1 MTDLILPEMQAS
13 LALPLVAAQPGI
25 WMADQIAE
33 HRNIFAVA
41 HYSEL
46 HGDLNRDSMDKA
58 LRLAL
63 AEADTLHARFG
74 LAEDGTPMQW
84 IPQHRVIIAP
94 EWVDFSQRANPKQA
108 ALSLMQQ
115 DLAAELPADGER
127 PLYRH
132 VLIRISD
139 DCWFWYQ
146 RYHHLMVDGFS
157 FEALTSRIAA
167 LYAFLQRKADP
178 TASPFTPFAEVVTE
192 YQQWQGSAQQQRAAA
207 HWQQYTADLPETVTL
222 ARRDVSTTVS
232 ASPIKQQVILS
243 GDELAMLQQR
253 SGLKEATE
261 GDIASALLILFLARI
276 SGRNRL
282 SVGFPF
288 MRRMGS
294 AALSA
299 IGPVVNV
306 LPLIFDVS
314 ENTTL
319 PELVQQLQREV
330 KQARRFQ
337 RYEAEDLRRDLGLV
351 GSGSKL
357 YGPVINVKVYHQP
370 LEFDAVQA
378 RTHTLAMGPVD
389 DLEFEVG
396 FRHNQLQITL
406 VANPA
411 RYDARSLQRHGERIS
426 WLFTQL
432 ARQPQLTSGE
442 LSLLTPAEEKLIEQ
456 ANHTAITLP
465 EETLQ
470 QAIIAQ
476 TALTPDALALL
487 DVDHQLSYRQMLRQA
502 ELLADRLIEA
512 GVIPGDIVAVALPR
526 SVRLSIAL
534 TAILLAGAAWLP
546 LDTGYPDERL
556 ALMVEDARPVVIIT
570 ESALAKRF
578 TPLGTLL
585 AFDQLAGE
593 QTALRHALP
602 PANAN
607 RPAYVLYT
615 SGSTGKPKG
624 VVVGQQAIVNR
635 LRWMQNEYPLGA
647 DDVILQKT
655 PCSFDVS
662 VWEFFWPLMTGAQL
676 MMAPPDAHR
685 DPEVLWQLIDEYRV
699 TTLHFVPSMLAA
711 FVGHV
716 QQQNPPVCASL
727 KHVFCSGEALSCEL
741 ARSWQALC
749 AAPLHNLYGPTEA
762 AVDVTF
768 HPASGEALA
777 QCDGAG
783 VPIGRPVWNTQ
794 LHILDHRLRPVPV
807 GVAGDLYL
815 GGVQLAQGYLHR
827 ADLTS
832 QRFVASPFGQGER
845 MYRTGDIACWNE
857 DGTVDYLGRS
867 DDQLKIRGQRIEPGE
882 IEQALQALPGV
893 AVAVVAAKALTQK
906 TGVADNRQL
915 LAWLI
920 AEPDFPLDT
929 ETVKAQLSEVLPA
942 HMQPV
947 SYLLI
952 DKLPLSANGK
962 LDRKALPLPQL
973 TQRAGRVAQSE
984 KELLL
989 AGIFCDL
996 SGCNDV
1002 FMEDDFFALGG
1013 DSISAMGLSTAA
1025 RRAGYQL
1032 RPRDIFAERRIGRIA
1047 NVMQPLAQQVAAP
1060 RVAQQ
1065 GAIGG
1070 LPVLHWFNE
1079 WAGINARFVHSVYL
1093 AVPPQLTQ
1101 ARLEEALHKLADA
1114 HPVLKSFTRED
1125 QLIVGEAATEV
1136 NWCHVIEMG
1145 DASRDSAAE
1154 HAFLTD
1160 AERIDPAAGIMMQA
1174 ALLQQQQQSVA
1185 LVLTVHHLAVDG
1197 VSWRVLLEALR
1208 DAVMNN
1214 VTPSREETSLHDWS
1228 AYLLATLDQRIP
1240 ELSFWQRML
1249 QNAVPRLG
1257 QRALTS
1263 EDNRRQARQ
1272 KRTLLEETQTQ
1283 ALLGSLPQQY
1293 RATTEELLLTLFAL
1307 ALRQRFNANQ
1317 FRFSLESHGR
1327 AELEEWL
1334 DLSRTLGWLTTVYP
1348 LAVTL
1353 PDAVPGSESVRAIK
1367 EVLRAVPDRGV
1378 GYGQLRWLDA
1388 NRGSQLAA
1396 MARQNA
1402 PEVLFNYL
1410 GRFSH
1415 SDDLWSP
1422 LRTANQFRDTFAVLQ
1437 DEAMPLLHALELNIF
1452 VDEQAQRLALNW
1464 GWAGEIFSE
1473 ADIDALH
1480 QSLSEA
1486 ADALIHFARQH
1497 PQQAQNTLV
1506 AAEIPEPVDDE
1517 LLQQL
1522 SKRYGLLTT
1531 LLPLLPLQQGLLFHA
1546 QTTTQQGS
1554 YNTLTSLTLSGPLPT
1569 VNVQAALN
1577 AVVRHHPQLAA
1588 RFDSD
1593 LCLPPMQLLPL
1604 LQNESYWPLEEITLP
1619 EMSPEEEAAALTELE
1634 KQALQ
1639 RDLFS
1644 QPVMLHAL
1652 LIRHGQRTTLLLN
1665 AHHLVVDGW
1674 STPVIVRDLLTVLWR
1689 GEQALK
1695 AHSYSY
1701 ADIVRQLNARDV
1713 AQARAMWQASLQ
1725 DVRPTLLFEEPTTSK
1740 VHEIRLKLEPEL
1752 ERGLSALCRSRGLTL
1767 NTLMQGIWGL
1777 QLAITS
1783 GQNDVVFGSPV
1794 SGRFGQIDGLDQHVG
1809 LFSNTLPV
1817 RMRYQPDRT
1826 LPDQLADHQKLQ
1838 IQLIEQDCLGL
1849 AEIQQLAG
1857 SGTLF
1862 DTLLVVEN
1870 YPDNQA
1876 LLSTEAGIRCE
1887 AIHNRGY
1894 THYPLTMLVLPH
1906 DGLTLIVEYRDTV
1919 TQPRRFAER
1928 LVLLLEQL
1936 VRHPDLPLAQWQL
1949 QTSAEQ
1955 ALIADVNRTGVA
1967 LPAETLQQAIR
1978 TQAALTPDA
1987 PALRDVAC
1995 QLSYRQMLRQAE
2007 LLADQLIEAG
2017 VIPGDIVAVAL
2028 PRSARL
2034 SVALTAVLLAG
2045 AAWLPLDTGYPDER
2059 LALMVDDARPVV
2071 IVTESALAGR
2081 FSSLGML
2088 LTFDRFD
2095 NLSRPQHA
2103 LPPANVNRPAYVLYT
2118 SGSTGKPK
2126 GVVVGQQAIVNR
2138 LRWMQNEYP
2147 LQADDVIL
2155 QKTPCSFDVSV
2166 WEFFWPLMTGAQ
2178 LMMAPPDAHRDPEM
2192 LAQLIEDYQISTL
2205 HFVPSMLAAF
2215 VGHLQQQNGSLS
2227 TLKYVFCSGEALSCE
2242 LAHSW
2247 QTLCAAPL
2255 HNLYGPTEAAVDVTF
2270 QPASGEALDNCTSPG
2285 VPIGRPVWNTQLHIL
2300 DSLLRPVPVGVPGD
2314 LYLGGIQ
2321 LAEGYLYRAD
2331 LTSQRFVASPFADGE
2346 RMYRTGDIASWREDG
2361 AVDYLGRS
2369 DDQLKIRG
2377 QRIEPGEIEQALQ
2390 TLPGVATAIVAA
2402 KALTQQSTG
2411 ADNRQLLAWLIA
2423 EPGFAL
2429 ETETVK
2435 AQLAEILPAHM
2446 QPVSYLLIEQLP
2458 LSANGKLD
2466 RKALPLPQLAQR
2478 AGRVPQSDSEKLLA
2492 GLFCALLNC
2501 EQVFADDDF
2510 FALGGH
2516 SLLAMQL
2523 AAELRRSAPRSLSI
2537 GQIITARS
2545 VEKLA
2550 ALLDG
2555 ADGAVDAGNAE
2566 VLPLRSGT
2574 GPTLFCLHPASGFA
2588 WQYSSL
2594 LHYLGGDYPVVGLQS
2609 PRPSG
2614 VIAACDSVDAMCDRH
2629 LATIRQ
2635 LQPHGPYWL
2644 LGYSLGGSLAQGI
2657 ATKLQQ
2663 AGEDVA
2669 FLGLLDTYPSEGQE
2683 WRTPDEMEAQQEVAR
2698 EQAQFM
2704 ASTEEESD
2712 PQLLAEKA
2720 AMFNTIVANYK
2731 DAVARLSMAKTA
2743 RFDGKATL
2751 FMAQKTVPE
2760 GMDVPGT
2767 WAPFVGE
2774 LEIWP
2779 LNCEHADILS
2789 ADSLTALGPLL
2800 DRLLRR

>member
-1 MTDLILPEMQAS
+1 MTDLILPETQTS

-25 WMADQIAE
+25 WMADQIAG

-46 HGDLNRDSMDKA
+46 HGDLNRASMDRA
-58 LRLAL
+58 IRMAL

-84 IPQHRVIIAP
+84 IPETASVIAA
-94 EWVDFSQRANPKQA
+94 EWYDLSQRANPKQA
-108 ALSLMQQ
+108 ALSLMQE
-115 DLAAELPADGER
+115 DLAAELPADGDR

-132 VLIRISD
+132 VLMRISD

-167 LYAFLQRKADP
+167 LYTFLQRKAEP
-178 TASPFTPFAEVVTE
+178 TASPFTSFAEVVTE

-207 HWQQYTADLPETVTL
+207 HWQHYTAELPEAVTL
-222 ARRDVSTTVS
+222 ARREAGAAAS
-232 ASPIKQQVILS
+232 AAPIKQQVNLS
-243 GDELAMLQQR
+243 GDALAPLQQHA
-253 SGLKEATE
+253 GLKDVTE

-276 SGRNRL
+276 SGRHRL

-314 ENTTL
+314 EATTL

-370 LEFDAVQA
+370 LELAGIEA

-411 RYDARSLQRHGERIS
+411 RFDARSLQRHGERIS

-432 ARQPQLTSGE
+432 AQQPQLTCGE
-442 LSLLTPAEEKLIEQ
+442 LSLLTPAEAQLIEQ
-456 ANHTAITLP
+456 ANHTAVTLP
-465 EETLQ
+465 QETLQ

-487 DVDHQLSYRQMLRQA
+487 DVDCQLSYRQMLRQA

-526 SVRLSIAL
+526 SVRLSITL

-556 ALMVEDARPVVIIT
+556 ALMVEDARPVVVIT
-570 ESALAKRF
+570 ESALATRF

-585 AFDQLAGE
+585 AFDRLADE
-593 QTALRHALP
+593 HTALRHALP
-602 PANAN
+602 PVNVD

-635 LRWMQNEYPLGA
+635 LRWMQDAYPLDA
-647 DDVILQKT
+647 SDVILQKT

-685 DPEVLWQLIDEYRV
+685 DPDLLWQLIDEYRI

-711 FVGHV
+711 FVGHL
-716 QQQNPPVCASL
+716 QQPNACPTL
-727 KHVFCSGEALSCEL
+727 KRVFCSGEALSCEL

-768 HPASGEALA
+768 QPASGEALA
-777 QCDGAG
+777 QCESSG

-794 LHILDHRLRPVPV
+794 LYILDHRLRPVPV

-815 GGVQLAQGYLHR
+815 GGVQLAEGYLHR
-827 ADLTS
+827 ADLTA

-857 DGTVDYLGRS
+857 DGGVDYLGRS

-906 TGVADNRQL
+906 TGAADNRQL

-920 AEPDFPLDT
+920 AEPGFPLDT
-929 ETVKAQLSEVLPA
+929 GTVKAQLNEVLPA

-973 TQRAGRVAQSE
+973 TPRAGRVAQSE

-989 AGIFCDL
+989 AGAFCEL

-1032 RPRDIFAERRIGRIA
+1032 RPRDIFAERSIGRIA
-1047 NVMQPLAQQVAAP
+1047 NIMQPLTQHVAAP

-1065 GAIGG
+1065 GAVGG
-1070 LPVLHWFNE
+1070 LPILHWFNE

-1101 ARLEEALHKLADA
+1101 AQLENALHLLAEA
-1114 HPVLKSFTRED
+1114 HPVLRSFTRAG
-1125 QLIVGEAATEV
+1125 QLIVGETATAV
-1136 NWCHVIEMG
+1136 NGCYSTDIG

-1154 HAFLTD
+1154 QAFLTD
-1160 AERIDPAAGIMMQA
+1160 AQRIDPAAGIMMQA
-1174 ALLQQQQQSVA
+1174 ALLQQHQQSVA
-1185 LVLTVHHLAVDG
+1185 LVLTVHHLVVDG

-1208 DAVMNN
+1208 DAAMNN

-1240 ELSFWQRML
+1240 ELGFWQQML
-1249 QNAVPRLG
+1249 QNEVPRLG
-1257 QRALTS
+1257 LRALTAQ
-1263 EDNRRQARQ
+1263 DNRRQARQ
-1272 KRTLLEETQTQ
+1272 KRTLLNVAQTQ

-1293 RATTEELLLTLFAL
+1293 RATTEELLLTLLSL
-1307 ALRQRFNANQ
+1307 ALRQRFNASQ
-1317 FRFSLESHGR
+1317 FRFTLESHGR

-1348 LAVTL
+1348 VAVTL
-1353 PDAVPGSESVRAIK
+1353 PDNPPGSDSVRAIK
-1367 EVLRAVPDRGV
+1367 QVLRAVPDRGV

-1388 NRGSQLAA
+1388 NRGSQLAK
-1396 MARQNA
+1396 MARQHA

-1415 SDDLWSP
+1415 SDDEWSP
-1422 LRTANQFRDTFAVLQ
+1422 LRTANQFRDTFAVMQ
-1437 DEAMPLLHALELNIF
+1437 EETMPLLHALELNIF

-1464 GWAGEIFSE
+1464 GWAAEIFSE

-1506 AAEIPEPVDDE
+1506 AAEIPEQVDDA

-1522 SKRYGLLTT
+1522 TKRYGLLTT

-1554 YNTLTSLTLSGPLPT
+1554 YNTLTSLTLSGVLPT
-1569 VNVQAALN
+1569 ASVQAALN

-1604 LQNESYWPLEEITLP
+1604 LHNESHWPLEEITLP
-1619 EMSPEEEAAALTELE
+1619 EMSAAEEAAAITEWE

-1639 RDLFS
+1639 RDLFR

-1652 LIRHGQRTTLLLN
+1652 LIRHGQRATLLLN

-1674 STPVIVRDLLTVLWR
+1674 STPVIVSDLLTVLWR

-1701 ADIVRQLNARDV
+1701 ADIVRQLSAREV
-1713 AQARAMWQASLQ
+1713 AQARTLWQASLQ
-1725 DVRPTLLFEEPTTSK
+1725 DVRPTLLFEEAAASK
-1740 VHEIRLKLEPEL
+1740 VHEIRLKLEPGL
-1752 ERGLSALCRSRGLTL
+1752 ERGLLALCRSRGLTL

-1817 RMRYQPDRT
+1817 RIRYQPERS
-1826 LPDQLADHQKLQ
+1826 LPDQLFDHQKQQ

-1849 AEIQQLAG
+1849 ADIQQLAG
-1857 SGTLF
+1857 CGTLF

-1870 YPDNQA
+1870 YPDNQT
-1876 LLSTEAGIRCE
+1876 LLTSEAGIRCE

-1894 THYPLTMLVLPH
+1894 THYPLTLLVLPH
-1906 DGLTLIVEYRDTV
+1906 DGLTLIMEYRDTV

-1928 LVLLLEQL
+1928 LLLLLEQL
-1936 VRHPDLPLAQWQL
+1936 VRQPDLPLAQWQL
-1949 QTSAEQ
+1949 QTAAEQ
-1955 ALIADVNRTGVA
+1955 ALIADVNRTQLA

-1987 PALRDVAC
+1987 LALRDVEC

-2007 LLADQLIEAG
+2007 LLADRLIEAG

-2045 AAWLPLDTGYPDER
+2045 GAWLPLDTGYPDER

-2071 IVTESALAGR
+2071 IITESSLASR

-2095 NLSRPQHA
+2095 TVSRPQHA
-2103 LPPANVNRPAYVLYT
+2103 LPSANVNRPAYVLYT

-2138 LRWMQNEYP
+2138 LRWMQHEYP

-2166 WEFFWPLMTGAQ
+2166 WEFFWPLITGAQ
-2178 LMMAPPDAHRDPEM
+2178 LMMAPPDAHRDPEI
-2192 LAQLIEDYQISTL
+2192 LAQLIADYQVSTL
-2205 HFVPSMLAAF
+2205 HFVPSMLSAF
-2215 VGHLQQQNGSLS
+2215 VGHLQRQHGTLSSL
-2227 TLKYVFCSGEALSCE
+2227 KRVFCSGEALSCE
-2242 LAHSW
+2242 LAYSW
-2247 QTLCAAPL
+2247 QALCPAPL
-2255 HNLYGPTEAAVDVTF
+2255 HNLYGPTEAAVDVTY
-2270 QPASGEALDNCTSPG
+2270 QPASGEALESCAGPG

-2314 LYLGGIQ
+2314 LYLGGVQ

-2331 LTSQRFVASPFADGE
+2331 LTSQRFVASPFAEGE

-2402 KALTQQSTG
+2402 KALTQQHSG
-2411 ADNRQLLAWLIA
+2411 ADNRQLLAWLVA
-2423 EPGFAL
+2423 EPHVAL
-2429 ETETVK
+2429 DTETVK
-2435 AQLAEILPAHM
+2435 TQLAAILPAHM
-2446 QPVSYLLIEQLP
+2446 QPVSYMLIEHLP

-2466 RKALPLPQLAQR
+2466 RKALPLPQLDRA

-2492 GLFCALLNC
+2492 GLFCALLNR
-2501 EQVFADDDF
+2501 ERVFADDDF

-2523 AAELRRSAPRSLSI
+2523 AAELRRNASRSLSI

-2555 ADGAVDAGNAE
+2555 ADGADDAGNAE

-2629 LATIRQ
+2629 LATLRQ

-2657 ATKLQQ
+2657 ATRLQQ
-2663 AGEDVA
+2663 AGEEVA
-2669 FLGLLDTYPSEGQE
+2669 FLGLLDTYPSEGQA

-2731 DAVARLSMAKTA
+2731 DAVARLSVAKTA

-2760 GMDVPGT
+2760 GMDVPAT

-2789 ADSLTALGPLL
+2789 AESLTTLGPLL
-2800 DRLLRR
+2800 DRLLTR